1 MKSKTITNPFKKTL
15 LKGSIFLLLALFSNS
30 ISAQISVKANN
41 KSIKEIL
48 KVIET
53 KSEYRFFYNENL
65 QGLDK
70 TSSIA
75 VKDGSIEKI
84 MSILLTDIEID
95 YKIDKNNVVVLVDKI
110 KIDQGELKKVSG
122 LVTDEKGEPVI
133 GASIL
138 IKGSKEGTTTDL
150 NGSFSIDVNDNSTL
164 IISYIGFK
172 TTEYNVGQQKNL
184 LIKIEKNTQELD
196 EVVIVAYGTM
206 KKSDVNAAIVSIKP
220 KDLELNT
227 SSSITQTLAGRA
239 AGLTVLGG
247 SAQPGGGQQILIRG
261 AASVGAGNE
270 PLYVVD
276 GFPISNANIDPG
288 SGSRY
293 SQGDRNFL
301 NTLNPNDIASI
312 EILKDASATAIYG
325 ARGCNGVILITTKRG
340 GNGYKVDYSGNY
352 SVQTIAK
359 RPIMLTASELMTK
372 TNGYLYE
379 EYLMRFKAYPYGT
392 RALNTLP
399 VFRPKYTQ
407 DQISSAG
414 SGTDWYNLITQQ
426 GLINQQNVSIS
437 KGSED
442 SKVLFSMNYFDQ
454 QGVIKTSG
462 LQRFSGRLN
471 VDQKLTNWLD
481 FSISLTGSVIDN
493 TNAALGGGDNE
504 NSGIIQSALQYSP
517 LIEPIRDDNGEYL
530 LNPTQALIP
539 NPLSF
544 LDITDNTDQKRWLTN
559 AFFNIHFNKY
569 ASLKLTAGMD
579 DERASRNLYLPK
591 TFMYGKGQNGF
602 ASIVENSKTDYLT
615 EATFSYVRN
624 IAKNHNFSGVL
635 GYSFQQ
641 LNIWGSSANTYDF
654 FTDAFLYNQ
663 LSAGSGTPVV
673 NSWRSQ
679 SLIASYFGRI
689 QYSMLGK
696 YLFTFTS
703 RLDGSDKFGKNY
715 KYGFFPSGAFA
726 WRVINEPFMQDQKT
740 VSDLKLRLSLGQTG
754 NSNIGNNAYEFYT
767 ANGHNYYFGGNLS
780 TGVGL
785 SQLPNPDLKWETTTE
800 GNFGVD
806 FGFFNNRINGSVELF
821 YKRISDLL
829 SIMPLM
835 SNSIIPNV
843 PANVG
848 ESESKGLEI
857 TLNTFNLTG
866 KFKWNSNFTLTSY
879 RDKWVERNPNII
891 LQPFEKAG
899 DPIRAVYGFIPEGIM
914 QAGEAAPLTMPQ
926 LIPGQMKIQD
936 ANADGK
942 IDNKDMVLLGRN
954 APKFTLGLNNSFNYK
969 NFDLSFF
976 LYSSIGR
983 LGFSSMNF
991 KYGTGFEIQ
1000 TLKNGNNFLAEIQDG
1015 WSSTNTASSMPS
1027 GFRNPYLLDGQYAHE
1042 DATYLRLRNVTIGYN
1057 FKGKLIK
1064 TNHVNNFRLYAD
1076 VQNLFTITNFSGL
1089 DPEIDINS
1097 APYPVQRTFS
1107 VGLNITLN

>member
-1 MKSKTITNPFKKTL
+1 MKRKIITNAFKKTL
-15 LKGSIFLLLALFSNS
+15 LKGCLFLFLALFSTNV
-30 ISAQISVKANN
+30 SAQISVKESN

-65 QGLDK
+65 QGLNK
-70 TSSIA
+70 ISSIN
-75 VKDGSIEKI
+75 VKNVSIDKI
-84 MSILLTDIEID
+84 LSILLTDTEID
-95 YKIDKNNVVVLVDKI
+95 YKIDKNNLVVLVDKI
-110 KIDQGELKKVSG
+110 KVGQAELRKIKG
-122 LVTDEKGEPVI
+122 LVTDEKGEAII

-138 IKGSKEGTTTDL
+138 IKGSKEGTITDI

-164 IISYIGFK
+164 LISYIGYK
-172 TTEYNVGQQKNL
+172 TTEYTVGQQKNL
-184 LIKIEKNTQELD
+184 LIKIENNTQDLD

-220 KDLELNT
+220 KDLEINT
-227 SSSITQTLAGRA
+227 SSSVTQTLAGRA

-247 SAQPGGGQQILIRG
+247 SAQPGGGQQVLIRG

-270 PLYVVD
+270 PLYVID
-276 GFPISNANIDPG
+276 GFPVSNANIDPG

-301 NTLNPNDIASI
+301 NTLNPNDIVSI

-372 TNGYLYE
+372 TNSFLYE
-379 EYLMRFKAYPYGT
+379 EYLMRFKAFPYGT

-399 VFRPKYTQ
+399 AFRPKYTQ
-407 DQISSAG
+407 DQISDAG
-414 SGTDWYNLITQQ
+414 VGTDWYGLITQQ

-471 VDQKLTNWLD
+471 VDQKLTKWLD

-517 LIEPIRDDNGEYL
+517 LIEPIRDENGEYV
-530 LNPTQALIP
+530 LNPNQALIP

-544 LDITDNTDQKRWLTN
+544 LDITDNTSQKRWLTN
-559 AFFNIHFNKY
+559 AFFNIHFDKY

-579 DERASRNLYLPK
+579 DDRALRTLYLPK

-602 ASIVENSKTDYLT
+602 ASIVDNSKTDYLT
-615 EATFSYVRN
+615 EATFSYMRD
-624 IAKNHNFSGVL
+624 IAKDHNFSALL

-641 LNIWGSSANTYDF
+641 LNIRGNSANTYDF

-679 SLIASYFGRI
+679 SLIASYFGRL
-689 QYSMLGK
+689 QYSLRDR
-696 YLFTFTS
+696 YLFTFTA

-726 WRVINEPFMQDQKT
+726 WKVIKEPFMQDQKI
-740 VSDLKLRLSLGQTG
+740 VSDLKLRLSVGQTG
-754 NSNIGNNAYEFYT
+754 NSNIGNNAYEFYS

-800 GNFGVD
+800 ANFGVD
-806 FGFFNNRINGSVELF
+806 FGFYKNRINGSVELY
-821 YKRISDLL
+821 YKQISDLL
-829 SIMPLM
+829 SVMPLM
-835 SNSIIPNV
+835 SYSIISSV

-848 ESESKGLEI
+848 KSESKGLEI

-866 KFKWNSNFTLTSY
+866 EFKWNSNFTLTSY
-879 RDKWVERNPNII
+879 RDRWLERNPNFI
-891 LQPFEKAG
+891 LQPFEKAN
-899 DPIRAVYGFIPEGIM
+899 DPIRAVYGFIPEGLL
-914 QAGEAAPLTMPQ
+914 QAGEVAPASMPQ
-926 LIPGQMKIQD
+926 LMPGQMKIQD
-936 ANADGK
+936 VNADGL
-942 IDNKDMVLLGRN
+942 INNQDMVLLGRN
-954 APKFTLGLNNSFNYK
+954 APKFTLGLNNSFKYK
-969 NFDLSFF
+969 NFDMSFF

-991 KYGTGFEIQ
+991 KYGTGFEIL
-1000 TLKNGNNFLAEIQDG
+1000 TIKNGNNFLAEVQDG
-1015 WSSTNTASSMPS
+1015 WSSTNTGSTMPS
-1027 GFRNPYLLDGQYAHE
+1027 GFRNPYLLDGHYAHE
-1042 DATYLRLRNVTIGYN
+1042 DATYLRLRNLTLGYN

-1064 TNHVNNFRLYAD
+1064 TDHVNNFRLYAD

>member
-1 MKSKTITNPFKKTL
+1 MKRKIITNPFKKTF
-15 LKGSIFLLLALFSNS
+15 LKGCILLSLALFSTNV
-30 ISAQISVKANN
+30 SAQISVKVPNN
-41 KSIKEIL
+41 SIKEIL

-65 QGLDK
+65 QGLNKLSNIEVTDVGIDK
-70 TSSIA
+70 IL
-75 VKDGSIEKI
+75 
-84 MSILLTDIEID
+84 SILLTNTEID
-95 YKIDKNNVVVLVDKI
+95 YKIDKNNLVVLVNKI
-110 KIDQGELKKVSG
+110 KVNQGELKKIKG
-122 LVTDEKGEPVI
+122 LVTDEKGEAII

-138 IKGSKEGTTTDL
+138 IKGSKEGTTTDI

-164 IISYIGFK
+164 IISYIGYK
-172 TTEYNVGQQKNL
+172 TTEYTVGQQKNI
-184 LIKIEKNTQELD
+184 LIKIEKDTKELN

-247 SAQPGGGQQILIRG
+247 SAQPGGGQQVLIRG

-276 GFPISNANIDPG
+276 GFPVSNANIDPG
-288 SGSRY
+288 SGTRY

-301 NTLNPNDIASI
+301 NTLNPNDIESI
-312 EILKDASATAIYG
+312 EILKDASATSIYG
-325 ARGCNGVILITTKRG
+325 SRGCNGVVLITTKRG
-340 GNGYKVDYSGNY
+340 SNGFKVDYSANY

-359 RPIMLTASELMTK
+359 RPDMMSATELMKK
-372 TNGYLYE
+372 TNSYLYE
-379 EYLMRFKAYPYGT
+379 EYLMRYKAYPYGT
-392 RALNTLP
+392 RAVNTLP
-399 VFRPKYTQ
+399 AFRPKYNQ
-407 DQISSAG
+407 DDIAG
-414 SGTDWYNLITQQ
+414 AGTGTDWYGLITQQ

-462 LQRFSGRLN
+462 LKRFSGRLN
-471 VDQKLTNWLD
+471 VDQKLTKWLD
-481 FSISLTGSVIDN
+481 FSISLAGSVVDN
-493 TNAALGGGDNE
+493 TNAALGGGENE

-517 LIEPIRDDNGEYL
+517 LIDPIRDTNGEYL
-530 LNPTQALIP
+530 LNPSQALIP

-544 LDITDNTDQKRWLTN
+544 LDITDNTSQKRWLTN
-559 AFFNIHFNKY
+559 AFFNIRFDKY

-579 DERASRNLYLPK
+579 DERALRNLYLPK

-602 ASIVENSKTDYLT
+602 ASIVDNSKTDYLT
-615 EATFSYVRN
+615 EATFSYIRD
-624 IAKNHNFSGVL
+624 IAKDHNFSAVL

-641 LNIWGSSANTYDF
+641 LNIRGNSANTYDF

-663 LSAGSGTPVV
+663 LSIGSGTPNV

-689 QYSMLGK
+689 QYSLLDK
-696 YLFTFTS
+696 YLFTFTA
-703 RLDGSDKFGKNY
+703 RTDGSDKFGKNY

-726 WRVINEPFMQDQKT
+726 WKVTKEAFMQKQKI

-754 NSNIGNNAYEFYT
+754 NSNIGNNAYEFYA
-767 ANGHNYYFGGNLS
+767 ANGHNYYFGGNLN

-785 SQLPNPDLKWETTTE
+785 IQLPNPDLKWETTTE
-800 GNFGVD
+800 ANFGID
-806 FGFFNNRINGSVELF
+806 FGFFKNRINGSVELF
-821 YKRISDLL
+821 YKNISDLL
-829 SIMPLM
+829 SVMPLS
-835 SNSIIPNV
+835 SNAIISSV
-843 PANVG
+843 PANIG
-848 ESESKGLEI
+848 KSESKGLEI

-866 KFKWNSNFTLTSY
+866 EFKWNSNFTLTSY
-879 RDKWVERNPNII
+879 RDKWLERNPNFI

-899 DPIRAVYGFIPEGIM
+899 DPIRAVYGFIAAGIM
-914 QAGEAAPLTMPQ
+914 QPGEVIPTMPQ
-926 LIPGQMKIQD
+926 LMPGQMKIQD
-936 ANADGK
+936 VSGDGK
-942 IDNKDMVLLGRN
+942 IDNKDMVLLGQN
-954 APKFTLGLNNSFNYK
+954 APKFTLGLNNSFKYK
-969 NFDLSFF
+969 NFDMSFF

-991 KYGTGFEIQ
+991 KYGTGFEI
-1000 TLKNGNNFLAEIQDG
+1000 LSIKNGNNFLSEVQNS
-1015 WSSTNTASSMPS
+1015 WSSTNTTSSMPS
-1027 GFRNPYLLDGQYAHE
+1027 GFRNPYLLDGHYAHE
-1042 DATYLRLRNVTIGYN
+1042 DATYIRLRNITLGYN
-1057 FKGKLIK
+1057 FKGKVIK
-1064 TNHVNNFRLYAD
+1064 TSHINNWRLYAD

-1097 APYPVQRTFS
+1097 APYPIQRTFS

>member
-1 MKSKTITNPFKKTL
+1 MKRKNITNPFKKTL
-15 LKGSIFLLLALFSNS
+15 LKGVLLLLLALFSNNV
-30 ISAQISVKANN
+30 SAQITVEASN

-48 KVIET
+48 KVLET
-53 KSEYRFFYNENL
+53 ESKYRFFYNEGL
-65 QGLDK
+65 QGLNKITSIKVENLTIDK
-70 TSSIA
+70 T
-75 VKDGSIEKI
+75 V
-84 MSILLTDIEID
+84 SILLKDSEID
-95 YKIDKNNVVVLVDKI
+95 YKIDKNNLVVLVNKI
-110 KIDQGELKKVSG
+110 KVNQSELKKING
-122 LVTDEKGEPVI
+122 LVSDEKSNPIV

-138 IKGSKEGTTTDL
+138 IKGSKEGTITDI
-150 NGSFSIDVNDNSTL
+150 NGSFSIDVKDNTTL
-164 IISYIGFK
+164 VISYIGYK
-172 TTEYNVGQQKNL
+172 TTEYTVGQQKNI
-184 LIKIEKNTQELD
+184 LIKIEKNTKELD
-196 EVVIVAYGTM
+196 EVVVVAYGTM

-220 KDLELNT
+220 KDLETNT
-227 SSSITQTLAGRA
+227 SSSVTQTLAGRA

-247 SAQPGGGQQILIRG
+247 SAQPGGGQQVLIRG

-325 ARGCNGVILITTKRG
+325 SRGCNGVILITTKRG
-340 GNGYKVDYSGNY
+340 GNGFKVDYSANY
-352 SVQTIAK
+352 SVQAIAK
-359 RPIMLTASELMTK
+359 RPIMLTASQLMTK
-372 TNGYLYE
+372 ANGYLYE
-379 EYLMRFKAYPYGT
+379 EYLIRFKAYPYGT

-407 DQISSAG
+407 DQITAAG
-414 SGTDWYNLITQQ
+414 IGTDWYNLITQQ

-462 LQRFSGRLN
+462 LKRFSGRLN
-471 VDQKLTNWLD
+471 VDEKLTKWLD
-481 FSISLTGSVIDN
+481 FSISLTGSVVDN
-493 TNAALGGGDNE
+493 TNAALGGGENE
-504 NSGIIQSALQYSP
+504 NSGIIQSALIYSP
-517 LIEPIRDDNGEYL
+517 LIDPVRDTNGEYL
-530 LNPTQALIP
+530 INPNNALIP

-544 LDITDNTDQKRWLTN
+544 LDITDNTSQKRWLTN
-559 AFFNIHFNKY
+559 SFFNIHFDKY

-579 DERASRNLYLPK
+579 DDRAERHLYLPK

-602 ASIVENSKTDYLT
+602 ASIVDNSKTDYLT
-615 EATFSYVRN
+615 EATFSYIRD
-624 IAKNHNFSGVL
+624 IAKDHNFSAVL

-641 LNIWGSSANTYDF
+641 LNIQGNSANTYDF

-663 LSAGSGTPVV
+663 LSVGSGTPNV

-679 SLIASYFGRI
+679 SLMASYFGRM
-689 QYSMLGK
+689 QYSFLDR
-696 YLFTFTS
+696 YLFTFTG

-726 WRVINEPFMQDQKT
+726 WKVTKEPFMQEQKI

-754 NSNIGNNAYEFYT
+754 NSNIGNNAYEFYS
-767 ANGHNYYFGGNLS
+767 ANGHNYYFGGNLN

-800 GNFGVD
+800 ANFGVD
-806 FGFFNNRINGSVELF
+806 FGFFKNRINGSVELF
-821 YKRISDLL
+821 YKNISDLL
-829 SIMPLM
+829 SAMPLS
-835 SNSIIPNV
+835 SNAIISSV
-843 PANVG
+843 PANIG
-848 ESESKGLEI
+848 KSESKGLEI

-866 KFKWNSNFTLTSY
+866 EFKWNSNFTLTSY
-879 RDKWVERNPNII
+879 RDKWLERNPNFI

-899 DPIRAVYGFIPEGIM
+899 DPIHAVYGFIPEGLM
-914 QAGEAAPLTMPQ
+914 QPGEVLPTMPQ

-936 ANADGK
+936 VNADGK
-942 IDNKDMVLLGRN
+942 IDNKDMVLLGEN
-954 APKFTLGLNNSFNYK
+954 APKFTLGLNNSFKYK
-969 NFDLSFF
+969 DFDLSFF

-1015 WSSTNTASSMPS
+1015 WSSTNTTSTMPS
-1027 GFRNPYLLDGQYAHE
+1027 GFRNPYLLDGQYAHQ
-1042 DATYLRLRNVTIGYN
+1042 DATYLRLKNVTLGYN

-1064 TNHVNNFRLYAD
+1064 TNHINNFRLYAD
-1076 VQNLFTITNFSGL
+1076 VQNLLTITNFSGL
-1089 DPEIDINS
+1089 DPEIDNNS
-1097 APYPVQRTFS
+1097 APYPIQRTFS